1 MQMELVQRKGKPNK
15 IGVCK
20 DSMLN
25 NICKNVGGTK
35 LFFYGDFPPVLPFRK
50 VLYNFLKE

>member
-35 LFFYGDFPPVLPFRK
+35 LFFYGDFPPRFTL
-50 VLYNFLKE
+50 